1 MAKSSSYK
9 STMKAFGVYYN
20 YKKAAIIGILI
31 GILLAAIMGGA
42 EALFYFKMEDK
53 VNATAK
59 FDDIV
64 YNEESNTSS
73 FKMDVKLENAKRGVG
88 TVATSAT
95 YKLIFKTK
103 GGETLGEQEVTVNEA
118 FETREES
125 YTYGEGGDFGAI
137 TGKLGA
143 VDIEVTNATYMNA
156 AAHSGAESTLQFL
169 ISHWYFPLLVLAMI
183 LLMMVVFL
191 IMESDPPLIV
201 NVIEWILMI
210 VAVVA
215 GAIGIVPVVYSFF
228 I

>member
-1 MAKSSSYK
+1 
-9 STMKAFGVYYN
+9 MKAFGIYYN

-42 EALFYFKMEDK
+42 EALFYLKMEDK

-73 FKMDVKLENAKRGVG
+73 FKMDVKLENAKRGIG
-88 TVATSAT
+88 TVAISAT

-103 GGETLGEQEVTVNEA
+103 GGETLCEQEVTVSKA

-143 VDIEVTNATYMNA
+143 VDIEVTNATYMNK
-156 AAHSGAESTLQFL
+156 AAHSGAESPLQFL

-228 I
+228 M